1 MFIFDLWIVLVMF
14 CWYWF
19 VFSYKWN
26 VFLFFLNLGFGL
38 GFVRNSLVFIWYKNY
53 VIMVFEVYLVDLKNK
68 NFLLISDYELLVYVL
83 SKFIILL

>member
-1 MFIFDLWIVLVMF
+1 MIIFDLWIVLVMF

-19 VFSYKWN
+19 VFIYKWN

-38 GFVRNSLVFIWYKNY
+38 GFVRNSLVIRWYKNC
-53 VIMVFEVYLVDLKNK
+53 VVMVFEVYLVDLKNEK
-68 NFLLISDYELLVYVL
+68 FFLISDCELLVYVL